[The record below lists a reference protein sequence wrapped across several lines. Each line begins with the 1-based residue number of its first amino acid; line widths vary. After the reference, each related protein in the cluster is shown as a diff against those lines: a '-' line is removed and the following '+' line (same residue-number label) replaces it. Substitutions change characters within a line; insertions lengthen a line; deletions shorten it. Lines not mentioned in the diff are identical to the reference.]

1 MRFILIPLLILL
13 FFSCQDSVPTAANPP
28 PIKNSGEKILIRDRT
43 GKEWDVTHAFNK
55 YGFDPAGFQYGL
67 GPNAIKPINNP
78 QFFIPGDAGFPR
90 PDDFL
95 VIGTTINEDTR
106 AYPINILKSHE
117 IVNEKFAATHVA
129 VAY

>member
-1 MRFILIPLLILL
+1 MRFKIIPLIILFLI
-13 FFSCQDSVPTAANPP
+13 SCQDSVPTATAPLTFR
-28 PIKNSGEKILIRDRT
+28 KSGEKILIRDRT
-43 GKEWDVTHAFNK
+43 GKEWDITHAVNK

-67 GPNAIKPINNP
+67 GPDAIKPINNP
-78 QFFIPGDAGFPR
+78 QFFNPGDAGFPR

-95 VIGTTINEDTR
+95 VIGTTINGDSR

-117 IVNEKFAATHVA
+117 IVNEKFVSTHVS